1 MNAVA
6 DHDQKRGKRPTAEDA
21 RWRSEIGAG
30 FGLESDQVKMPRGL
44 RERVG
49 EQAVLGYTRR
59 GRRIGE
65 VDLGSDGAQSRSGTG
80 VERTVDC

>member
-1 MNAVA
+1 
-6 DHDQKRGKRPTAEDA
+6 
-21 RWRSEIGAG
+21 
-30 FGLESDQVKMPRGL
+30 MPRGL
-44 RERVG
+44 TKRVG

-80 VERTVDC
+80 VKRTVDCWGTWAVRVWEYYMEKRCQKRVDKRASPRPLVRR